1 MFMRIVQRV
10 NGLIM
15 AQYIRASMWVKERLL
30 QLASKL
36 LASITRVYQNVA
48 NLQLLNLLRVPT
60 GSSTNPL
67 RVSLTTAGQLIKAAL
82 ISAKAKVILLGKQL
96 LTTVRQISQAALT
109 AFKQTKD
116 KLVELIKLV
125 PSRLKEN
132 KTVQT
137 LTVRQLIQ
145 AGSKLAGLAKQLPQ
159 RVRQVFK
166 KGQ

>member
-15 AQYIRASMWVKERLL
+15 AQYIRASLWVKERLS
-30 QLASKL
+30 QLVSSL
-36 LASITRVYQNVA
+36 LASITQAYQSVV
-48 NLQLLNLLRVPT
+48 NLLRHLLLRLSLLVPT
-60 GSSTNPL
+60 VLKQNN
-67 RVSLTTAGQLIKAAL
+67 
-82 ISAKAKVILLGKQL
+82 GK
-96 LTTVRQISQAALT
+96 I
-109 AFKQTKD
+109 
-116 KLVELIKLV
+116 VEKIKLAL
-125 PSRLKEN
+125 SLIKEN

-159 RVRQVFK
+159 HVRQVFK

>member
-15 AQYIRASMWVKERLL
+15 AQYIRASLWVKERLL
-30 QLASKL
+30 QLVSSL

-82 ISAKAKVILLGKQL
+82 MYVKAKAILLGSQL
-96 LTTVRQISQAALT
+96 LTTVRQINQAALT
-109 AFKQTKD
+109 VLKQK
-116 KLVELIKLV
+116 KGPLVEKIKSALSLI
-125 PSRLKEN
+125 KEN

-145 AGSKLAGLAKQLPQ
+145 AGSKLAGLAKQLQQ
-159 RVRQVFK
+159 RAIQVFK